1 MEDYVKL
8 LLYDMGTYTQLD
20 IMDALKDMGIQ
31 YKNIVY
37 KLKDIEQDAYFEKRV
52 RELLEQD
59 AYNAIFSVNYYPVVA
74 KLCHEVGL
82 PYISWSYDSPLNIPN
97 MEDTLG
103 YETNY
108 VFFFDRAECQK
119 YWNKGHENVYHMPLA
134 VNTKR
139 LESVVTTAADRERY
153 STEVSMVGQLYDTA
167 LPILLMPLSDYVKGY
182 FEAIVEA
189 QLRLYGGYILDDVI
203 TQDLVD
209 GMNKTYQEMG
219 QSAVQLDREAT
230 VVTVAKHITHTERM
244 LLLDILSEQH
254 QVYLYGPSTDEALPN
269 VTWRGSAGYFDEMP
283 KVFKLSKINLNISL
297 KCIQSGIPLRALDIL
312 GCGGFLLTNY
322 QPEIAEYFIDG
333 EEVVMY
339 TSLQDA
345 VEKCAYYLEHEEE
358 RARIARNG
366 FKKVQELFGYEDK
379 LREMLGIAGLN
390 L

>member
-1 MEDYVKL
+1 MKL

-20 IMDALKDMGIQ
+20 IMNALDGMGIQ

-52 RELLEQD
+52 KELLRQD
-59 AYNAIFSVNYYPVVA
+59 SYDAVFSVNYYPVVA
-74 KLCHEVGL
+74 QICHNAQM
-82 PYISWSYDSPLNIPN
+82 PYISWSYDSPINIPN

-119 YWNKGHENVYHMPLA
+119 YWNKSYENVYHMPLA

-139 LESVVTTAADRERY
+139 LQEVKISAADREQY
-153 STEVSMVGQLYDTA
+153 SAEVSMVGQLYETM
-167 LPILLMPLSDYVKGY
+167 LPVLLMPLSDYEKGY

-203 TQDLVD
+203 TDELVD
-209 GMNKTYQEMG
+209 GMNRTYQKLG
-219 QSAVQLDREAT
+219 QSEVQLDREAT

-254 QVYLYGPSTDEALPN
+254 QVNLYGPSTDEALPN
-269 VTWRGSAGYFDEMP
+269 VKWRGSAGYFDEMP

-322 QPEIAEYFIDG
+322 QPEIAEYFVDG

-358 RARIARNG
+358 RMRIAENG
-366 FKKVQELFGYEDK
+366 FKKVQELFRYEDK
-379 LREMLGIAGLN
+379 LGVMFTQAGLTQGV
-390 L
+390 

>member
-1 MEDYVKL
+1 MKL

-20 IMDALKDMGIQ
+20 IMNALDGMGIQ

-37 KLKDIEQDAYFEKRV
+37 KLKDIEKDAYFEKRV
-52 RELLEQD
+52 KELLRQD
-59 AYNAIFSVNYYPVVA
+59 SYDAVFSVNYYPVVA
-74 KLCHEVGL
+74 QICHNAHL
-82 PYISWSYDSPLNIPN
+82 SYISWSYDSPINIPN

-119 YWNKGHENVYHMPLA
+119 YWNKGYENVYHMPLA

-139 LESVVTTAADRERY
+139 LQEVKISAADREQY
-153 STEVSMVGQLYDTA
+153 SAEVSMVGQLYETM
-167 LPILLMPLSDYVKGY
+167 LPVLLMPLSDYEKGY

-203 TQDLVD
+203 TDELVD
-209 GMNKTYQEMG
+209 GMNRTYQKLG
-219 QSAVQLDREAT
+219 QSEVQLDREAT

-244 LLLDILSEQH
+244 LLLDILSEQY
-254 QVYLYGPSTDEALPN
+254 QVYLYGPSTDETLPK
-269 VTWRGSAGYFDEMP
+269 VKWRGSAGYFDEMP

-322 QPEIAEYFIDG
+322 QPEIAEYFVDG

-358 RARIARNG
+358 RVRIAENG
-366 FKKVQELFGYEDK
+366 FKKVQELFRYEEK
-379 LREMLGIAGLN
+379 LREMLTIARILEMK
-390 L
+390 

>member
-1 MEDYVKL
+1 MKL

-20 IMDALKDMGIQ
+20 IMNALDGMGIQ
-31 YKNIVY
+31 YKNIIY

-52 RELLEQD
+52 VELLQQD
-59 AYNAIFSVNYYPVVA
+59 VYDGVFSVNYYPVVA
-74 KLCHEVGL
+74 RICYNAQL
-82 PYISWSYDSPLNIPN
+82 PYISWSYDSPINIPN

-119 YWNKGHENVYHMPLA
+119 YWNKGYQNVYHMPLA

-139 LESVVTTAADRERY
+139 LQDVTITAADRDRY
-153 STEVSMVGQLYDTA
+153 SAEVSMVGQLYETM
-167 LPILLMPLSDYVKGY
+167 LPVLLMPLSDYEKGY

-203 TQDLVD
+203 TDELVD
-209 GMNKTYQEMG
+209 GMNRTYQKLG
-219 QSAVQLDREAT
+219 QSEVQLDRDAT

-254 QVYLYGPSTDEALPN
+254 QVHLYGPSTDEALPN
-269 VTWRGSAGYFDEMP
+269 VKWCGSAGYFDEMP
-283 KVFKLSKINLNISL
+283 KIFKLSKINLNISL

-322 QPEIAEYFIDG
+322 QPEIAECFVDG

-358 RARIARNG
+358 RKQIAENG
-366 FKKVQELFGYEDK
+366 FKKVQEVFQYEDK
-379 LREMLGIAGLN
+379 LREMLVTVGILEIE
-390 L
+390 